1 MNAVIA
7 AVFHNQGALF
17 APDNGPGGIAAAY
30 GVPGSLQ
37 NGNRLGV
44 PNHQGGVVLRVAKP
58 VVKVRLQA
66 IHALR
71 LFAQVP
77 VRKDGAVA
85 AVVQQ
90 AAASRRFLMPPF
102 LAQLPIRHD
111 LAVRER
117 THGIRVAELETVHL
131 SHNAFADKLL
141 AQADAGL
148 PCGRPIDHAVRLTD
162 PGSAGNSHGVFS
174 GIGQRLF
181 HHHVDPAHE
190 DLGDNDSVKRVLAVH
205 KDKVGFEIEK
215 ITVILKHAGEPT
227 LLLTELQVHGA
238 AGAFKIFRLYHRLDI
253 RGTDPFHA
261 LRHGQ
266 KRLDLTQNVHVSE
279 AHQTNAIFLHNIHLI
294 CDQFPSA
301 QKVVCS
307 GTMLFVLIA
316 SGIVHMMSTT
326 CLACSG
332 GKPTGRSS
340 SMAWIRS

>member
-1 MNAVIA
+1 M
-7 AVFHNQGALF
+7 
-17 APDNGPGGIAAAY
+17 
-30 GVPGSLQ
+30 
-37 NGNRLGV
+37 
-44 PNHQGGVVLRVAKP
+44 
-58 VVKVRLQA
+58 VKVRLQA

-77 VRKDGAVA
+77 VGKDGAVA

-266 KRLDLTQNVHVSE
+266 KRLDLIQNVHVSE

>member
-1 MNAVIA
+1 MAPLISIVVPVYNTAEYIEQCVRSILLQDFTLLEL
-7 AVFHNQGALF
+7 VLVDDGSTDGSSGLCDEF
-17 APDNGPGGIAAAY
+17 ATADE
-30 GVPGSLQ
+30 
-37 NGNRLGV
+37 R
-44 PNHQGGVVLRVAKP
+44 
-58 VVKVRLQA
+58 VKV
-66 IHALR
+66 IH
-71 LFAQVP
+71 QENSGVS
-77 VRKDGAVA
+77 VA
-85 AVVQQ
+85 RNRGFDVV
-90 AAASRRFLMPPF
+90 
-102 LAQLPIRHD
+102 
-111 LAVRER
+111 
-117 THGIRVAELETVHL
+117 
-131 SHNAFADKLL
+131 
-141 AQADAGL
+141 
-148 PCGRPIDHAVRLTD
+148 VRLTD

-266 KRLDLTQNVHVSE
+266 KRLDLIQNVHVSE

-316 SGIVHMMSTT
+316 SGMVHMMSTT